1 MESNLL
7 DAVWNVMQ
15 TDYQNGA
22 PDIDKS
28 RRVIY
33 G

>member
-1 MESNLL
+1 
-7 DAVWNVMQ
+7 MQ

-33 G
+33 GWLKAFQLSS